1 MLGKAAWQL
10 VRSVASSS
18 LPRVSIPIVPH
29 GIFDGTEQVFGRRLR
44 LDAGKPAMFNIHQ
57 ILPGQPPQL
66 FVVDVGA
73 ASMGE
78 GSDPYHQLAAL
89 PTTHV
94 IGFEPNVQTCE

>member
-1 MLGKAAWQL
+1 
-10 VRSVASSS
+10 
-18 LPRVSIPIVPH
+18 
-29 GIFDGTEQVFGRRLR
+29 
-44 LDAGKPAMFNIHQ
+44 MFNIHQ